1 MKHWHEN
8 GFTLIEL
15 MITLLVAAV
24 LLSVGVPN
32 FREFIANNR
41 MATAA
46 NDIVSILH
54 VARSEAVKRRANVS
68 ICASGNW
75 DSAAPTC
82 SNGASLGNGMI
93 AFVDCSAAPPAACG
107 APNLT
112 VDGADQVIAVRG
124 PLPDQIANRFAV
136 DTAGTEYLSF
146 GPNGFPRNAPG
157 FNASLRNIQLCDD
170 RGNHDTGG
178 GIAAGRWLQI
188 TPTGRPQIYRDQNF
202 VQGASNPLNGC

>member
-24 LLSVGVPN
+24 IFGVGIPN

-46 NDIVSILH
+46 NDIISALH
-54 VARSEAVKRRANVS
+54 IARSEAIKRRANVS
-68 ICASGNW
+68 ICPSGNW
-75 DSAAPTC
+75 DAANPTC
-82 SNGASLGNGMI
+82 NNGGRLGDGMI
-93 AFVDCSAAPPAACG
+93 VFVDCSAAPPAPCG

-112 VDGADQVIAVRG
+112 VDGADQVISARG
-124 PLPDQIANRFAV
+124 PLPGQIANLFAT
-136 DTAGTEYLSF
+136 DAGGVEYLTY
-146 GPNGFPRNAPG
+146 GPNGFPRNVPG
-157 FNASLRNIQLCDD
+157 LNPGIRNIQLCDD

-188 TPTGRPQIYRDQNF
+188 TPTGRPQIYRNQNF
-202 VQGASNPLNGC
+202 VQSANNPLNGC